1 MKTKDEILKRIA
13 EINDSL
19 FMIDMVDR
27 WQENDNLA
35 YERLTKEKKELEI
48 ELEKL
53 ENEGK

>member
-1 MKTKDEILKRIA
+1 MKTREEILKRIA

-35 YERLTKEKKELEI
+35 YDRLTKEKLELEE

-53 ENEGK
+53 ENE